1 MAVQLSSFY
10 MRNSFQ
16 LLVKL
21 DTQKFGVEGAFEQ
34 ASQTVYS
41 WGKNKFRNVIKNAP
55 KFEELAC
62 FSEKRDGSE
71 FGALMVHED
80 GLFAFR
86 AAHPDA
92 SVAGRMWVTDTEL
105 KVKNNQCF
113 FAVKLSVTSP
123 QSCEESVPFSCPA
136 FVKWIAHDIGI
147 YDVISVDDRP
157 GYIEREEQV
166 EEFVSLLTNVDRQ
179 MPILLL
185 TPCNNPNVAPYNGYM
200 LNDIEMAKI
209 LYGWAHVFSITPEM
223 TECLIAKVGRQWSAY
238 DGAVRTYYPGLD
250 FEKDDCYDH
259 PLVTQRIINL
269 KNFEAE
275 NENGCTM
282 EIVQHIDRK
291 AVVRK
296 ILWRKHEIE
305 FFSTEYQKYLQRQRA
320 TGIKSNELLASYK
333 EQVEQLESQ
342 RDEYAALAESYADDL
357 ENLKNNMENQQQ
369 TLGWQR
375 NRIIELEDRVKK
387 LSGEK
392 SIETIP
398 ENGIYEGIPDWINT
412 YYRDRIYLHKRAI
425 KSLKSAVYENVNLVY
440 RCLKL
445 LATQYYGYRLGMID
459 REEFEYQCHLVD
471 AGLDESGA
479 ITDVQA
485 GTQGDTYFVVYQG
498 KRRKLERHLRKGGGG
513 KDPRNQLRIYFFW
526 DDDNQLVV
534 IGDLPEHLD
543 TRAT

>member
-1 MAVQLSSFY
+1 M
-10 MRNSFQ
+10 
-16 LLVKL
+16 
-21 DTQKFGVEGAFEQ
+21 
-34 ASQTVYS
+34 
-41 WGKNKFRNVIKNAP
+41 
-55 KFEELAC
+55 
-62 FSEKRDGSE
+62 
-71 FGALMVHED
+71 
-80 GLFAFR
+80 
-86 AAHPDA
+86 
-92 SVAGRMWVTDTEL
+92 
-105 KVKNNQCF
+105 
-113 FAVKLSVTSP
+113 SVTSP

-157 GYIEREEQV
+157 EYIEREEQV

-200 LNDIEMAKI
+200 LNDIDMAKI

-375 NRIIELEDRVKK
+375 NRIIELEDRAKK

-398 ENGIYEGIPDWINT
+398 ENGTYEGIPDWINT